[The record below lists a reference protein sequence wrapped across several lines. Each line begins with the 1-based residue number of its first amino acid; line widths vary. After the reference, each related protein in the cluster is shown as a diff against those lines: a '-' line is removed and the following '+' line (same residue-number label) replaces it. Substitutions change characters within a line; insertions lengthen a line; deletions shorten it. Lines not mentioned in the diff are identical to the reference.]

1 MLKNSLS
8 KYYFF
13 KCHLIIGGIFI
24 FISLNLPCYPTNKV
38 VIKINPNYSSQ
49 IIDYTLFSFDNIVA
63 DYFESGEDRYINQ
76 LVLLIQR
83 GTDLPYDSIN
93 NIILSHPIT
102 YEDTP
107 PSYMLSLNKRLMNL
121 TGFFYRCR

>member
-1 MLKNSLS
+1 MAFL
-8 KYYFF
+8 F
-13 KCHLIIGGIFI
+13 

-83 GTDLPYDSIN
+83 GTDL
-93 NIILSHPIT
+93 L
-102 YEDTP
+102 
-107 PSYMLSLNKRLMNL
+107 
-121 TGFFYRCR
+121 